1 MHVIFPYLLFTS
13 IRSFNSDKTTR
24 SNDPCPSSAWRSDGE
39 HPRRHPVRMGLQ
51 PHLVS
56 TSQDPR
62 RPARPVGHRRCGAGA
77 AFRASRN
84 ACGRCQRRRMK
95 TAKQVCERGEAQP
108 RSARPPGGPSWCPLL
123 LAHQPDVRR
132 PSAYRSG
139 DRRSQTWGLSR
150 CESFRVVP
158 RSRLL
163 GEAQT
168 WGAKVVRELLA
179 DLLRGLLAGHPL
191 CSLK

>member
-1 MHVIFPYLLFTS
+1 MTHVQAQLGAQTAS
-13 IRSFNSDKTTR
+13 IHAAIPSGWACSHISCPRVRTR
-24 SNDPCPSSAWRSDGE
+24 D
-39 HPRRHPVRMGLQ
+39 V
-51 PHLVS
+51 
-56 TSQDPR
+56 
-62 RPARPVGHRRCGAGA
+62 PARPVGHRRCGAGA
-77 AFRASRN
+77 AFRANRN

-95 TAKQVCERGEAQP
+95 AAEQVCERGEAQP

-150 CESFRVVP
+150 CESLRVVP
-158 RSRLL
+158 QSRLL